1 MVSYPNRLF
10 KGWCSNEGNPRSH
23 ILHYNIYTVRNITD
37 YAGGTILEEV
47 NSLEEYF
54 NTDLMGIDEPYYAVY
69 GSFKFD
75 FVRSP
80 IKILETPDLKV
91 AIDIVEQMTGNK
103 IKEND
108 YDTLDG

>member
-1 MVSYPNRLF
+1 
-10 KGWCSNEGNPRSH
+10 
-23 ILHYNIYTVRNITD
+23 
-37 YAGGTILEEV
+37 
-47 NSLEEYF
+47 
-54 NTDLMGIDEPYYAVY
+54 MGIDEPYYAVY

-91 AIDIVEQMTGNK
+91 AIDIVEQLTGNK
-103 IKEND
+103 IKETD

>member
-47 NSLEEYF
+47 
-54 NTDLMGIDEPYYAVY
+54 
-69 GSFKFD
+69 
-75 FVRSP
+75 
-80 IKILETPDLKV
+80 LETPDLKI
-91 AIDIVEQMTGNK
+91 AIDVVEQLTGNMV
-103 IKEND
+103 KED
-108 YDTLDG
+108 EVYH

>member
-47 NSLEEYF
+47 GSLEEYF
-54 NTDLMGIDEPYYAVY
+54 NIDLMGVDEPYYAVY

-75 FVRSP
+75 FVRSS
-80 IKILETPDLKV
+80 IKIFETPELKI
-91 AIDIVEQMTGNK
+91 AIDIVEQLTGNTV
-103 IKEND
+103 KEDEVYN
-108 YDTLDG
+108 